1 METPWALQQAQGWPQ
16 GRTEKG
22 RPASGARS
30 PSRPPLLAGQK
41 VATPPAALPTLW
53 WLGTTPA
60 LGLDAREPGGAGGD
74 PRSPGSPRPACRCC
88 WPSQGKLVPGPR
100 QAASAEEEAAAVP
113 GWTSAGWPRCLT
125 ARSTPITA
133 SMTTPT
139 TTLPAAPTRKN
150 GLQGQRTG
158 DPRASDRAH
167 RSGRGLGHPH
177 LTQTRGGG
185 ISSLHRSLRKKGTF
199 QCTLET
205 ASGGSTKI

>member
-1 METPWALQQAQGWPQ
+1 MGPATGTGL
-16 GRTEKG
+16 
-22 RPASGARS
+22 ASGENREGS
-30 PSRPPLLAGQK
+30 PCPWGQITLQASLAGGQK

-88 WPSQGKLVPGPR
+88 WNSQGKLVPGPR
-100 QAASAEEEAAAVP
+100 QAASAEEEEAAVP
-113 GWTSAGWPRCLT
+113 GWTSTGWPRCLT

-185 ISSLHRSLRKKGTF
+185 ISSLRRRSLRKKGTF